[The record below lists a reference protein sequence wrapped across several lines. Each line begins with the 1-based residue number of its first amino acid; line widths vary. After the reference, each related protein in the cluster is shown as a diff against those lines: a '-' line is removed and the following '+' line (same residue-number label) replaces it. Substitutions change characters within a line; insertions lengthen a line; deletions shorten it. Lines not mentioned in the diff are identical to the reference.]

1 MSIHQSNE
9 TKTFFDRKGMKNEKQ
24 RIISN
29 VQEFTNLLER
39 VEYGLKKKKII
50 IALLATIIIR
60 DHFRSLVVLDGA
72 LVWYAL
78 SE

>member
-1 MSIHQSNE
+1 
-9 TKTFFDRKGMKNEKQ
+9 MKNEKQ